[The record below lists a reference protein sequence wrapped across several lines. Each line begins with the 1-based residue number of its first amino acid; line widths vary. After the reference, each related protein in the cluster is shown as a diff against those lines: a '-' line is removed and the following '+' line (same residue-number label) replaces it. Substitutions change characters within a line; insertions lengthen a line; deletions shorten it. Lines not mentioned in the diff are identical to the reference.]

1 MFENKKILILGFAR
15 SGYEAAKVLIAR
27 GNQVI
32 LNDAKKEEDLD
43 GDKIQE
49 LRDLG
54 IEFVFG
60 SHPDD
65 LLDDSFD
72 YLIKNPG
79 VPIHH
84 KYVLKARELGIEVLN
99 EVEMAYRLF
108 PDNVTLIGIT
118 GTNGKTTTTS
128 LTYEIVKKAYGDR
141 AFLAGN
147 IGYPLSGILNQLK
160 SGDIVVMEVS
170 CQQLAN
176 LSTFHP
182 HIAVMT
188 NLSPA
193 HIDFFGSYEVYKKVK
208 AKLFSNQTID
218 DVAILNVENAD
229 VLDETKHIQ
238 STKKFFSSENSI
250 NGCYLDGRDIYYYG
264 KKILSRDD
272 ILIAGLHN
280 VENVMAAVMVA
291 KELGISNS
299 VIVDV
304 VRHFKGVEHRL
315 EYVDTVEGRKFYNDT
330 EATNI
335 KCTQI
340 ALSSFDDD
348 TILILGGLER
358 GQDFFELAD
367 YLNHVKCIVAIGECR
382 NRVVQFAK
390 TMEKEV
396 YCYEHLIDAFDKCYE
411 VSKPGDVI
419 LLSPAS
425 ASWDQYKECEIR
437 GAEFK
442 NCVKELKN
450 KLGSNEN

>member
-1 MFENKKILILGFAR
+1 MFKNNKILILGFAR
-15 SGYEAAKVLIAR
+15 SGYEAAKILIER
-27 GNQVI
+27 GNEVI
-32 LNDAKKEEDLD
+32 LNDSKKEELQDEE
-43 GDKIQE
+43 KIKE

-54 IEFVFG
+54 VTFIFG

-65 LLDDSFD
+65 LLDSSFD

-84 KYVLKARELGIEVLN
+84 KYVLKARELGIEVIN

-108 PDNVTLIGIT
+108 PKNVKLIGIT

-128 LTYEIVKKAYGDR
+128 LTYAIVKKAFGDK

-147 IGYPLSGILNQLK
+147 IGFPLSSILTKLK
-160 SGDIVVMEVS
+160 EEDIVVMEVS
-170 CQQLAN
+170 CQQLEN

-182 HIAVMT
+182 NIAVMT

-193 HIDFFGSYEVYKKVK
+193 HIDFFGSYEIYKKVK
-208 AKLFSNQTID
+208 AKLFKNQTEH
-218 DVAILNVENAD
+218 DVAILNVENPD
-229 VLDETKHIQ
+229 VLDETKRIL
-238 STKKFFSSENSI
+238 SVKKFFSSENSI
-250 NGCYLDGRDIYYYG
+250 NGCYLDGRDIYYYD

-272 ILIAGLHN
+272 IRIAGLHN

-291 KELGISNS
+291 KELNISDE

-304 VRHFKGVEHRL
+304 VRNFKGVEHRL
-315 EYVDTVEGRKFYNDT
+315 EYVDTVNGRKFYNDT

-340 ALSSFDDD
+340 ALSSFDEP

-358 GQDFFELAD
+358 GQDFFELSD
-367 YLNHVKCIVAIGECR
+367 YLQHVKSIIAIGQCR
-382 NRVVQFAK
+382 ERVVQFAN
-390 TMEKEV
+390 MMDISV
-396 YCYEHLIDAFDKCYE
+396 YSYEFLKDGFKKAYE
-411 VSKPGDVI
+411 VSENGDVI

-437 GAEFK
+437 GTEFK
-442 NCVKELKN
+442 NFVYDLK
-450 KLGSNEN
+450 

>member
-1 MFENKKILILGFAR
+1 MFENQKILILGFAR
-15 SGYEAAKVLIAR
+15 SGYEAAKFLIQR
-27 GNQVI
+27 GNQVV
-32 LNDAKKEEDLD
+32 LNDSKQEELQDAE
-43 GDKIQE
+43 KVKE
-49 LRDLG
+49 LRELG
-54 IEFVFG
+54 VEFVFG

-65 LLDDSFD
+65 LLDSTFD

-79 VPIHH
+79 VPIYH
-84 KYVLKARELGIEVLN
+84 KYVLKARELGIEVIN

-108 PDNVTLIGIT
+108 PKNVTLIGIT

-128 LTYEIVKKAYGDR
+128 LTYAIVKEAFGDR

-147 IGYPLSGILNQLK
+147 IGFPLSGILSELK
-160 SGDIVVMEVS
+160 EGDVVVMEVS

-182 HIAVMT
+182 NIAVMT

-193 HIDFFGSYEVYKKVK
+193 HIDFFGSYEVYKKAK
-208 AKLFSNQTID
+208 AKLFQNQTKD

-229 VLDETKHIQ
+229 VLDETKRIL

-250 NGCYLDGRDIYYYG
+250 NGCYLDGRDIYYYD

-272 ILIAGLHN
+272 IRIAGIHN

-291 KELGISNS
+291 KELKISDD
-299 VIVDV
+299 IIRQV
-304 VRHFKGVEHRL
+304 VRNFKGVEHRL
-315 EYVDTVEGRKFYNDT
+315 EYVDTVNGRKFYNDT

-340 ALSSFDDD
+340 ALASFDEP

-358 GQDFFELAD
+358 GQDFFELSD
-367 YLNHVKCIVAIGECR
+367 YLAHVKCIVAIGECR
-382 NRVVQFAK
+382 DRVVQFAD
-390 TMEKEV
+390 TMKIPV
-396 YCYEHLIDAFDKCYE
+396 YSYEFLRDGFQKCYE
-411 VSKPGDVI
+411 VSDSGDVI

-442 NCVKELKN
+442 DCVKALKN
-450 KLGSNEN
+450 S